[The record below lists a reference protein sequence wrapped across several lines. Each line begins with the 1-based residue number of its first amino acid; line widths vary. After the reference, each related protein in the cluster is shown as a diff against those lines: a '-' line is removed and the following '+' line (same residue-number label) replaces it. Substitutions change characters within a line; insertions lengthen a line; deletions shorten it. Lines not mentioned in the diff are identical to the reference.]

1 MKLYEYQA
9 KEVLRGEGIP
19 FPRGRVCRTPE
30 EAVEAA
36 GSLGGKVYVKAQVLA
51 GGRGKAGG
59 VRPAEDPRAAGRIAE
74 EMLSS
79 PLRGLPVEAVLVEEA
94 VEVQAELYLA
104 LAVDTLIR
112 RPVLLASARGGME
125 VEEVPEKEI
134 FRLPVLLPWGL
145 LAHQCREAGK
155 RIGLSG
161 SLLRQFQDLVL
172 ALWRAFRRWEAELA
186 ELNPLAVTP
195 GGLLALDARFNPDDD
210 ALFRHPEL
218 PRTEERTPLER
229 RVAEVG
235 LSFVELEG
243 DIAVLANGA
252 GMAMA
257 TMDLLERSGGRPRN
271 FLDVGGGA
279 ESEPIARALELLS
292 ETHPRVFLVNIFGG
306 ITRCDEVA
314 RAILAAGLPPEKL
327 VVRLTGT
334 REEEG
339 RSLLEERGIRV
350 FSGLRE
356 AVEEAVRRV
365 HSGG

>member
-9 KEVLRGEGIP
+9 KELLRKEGIP
-19 FPRGRVCRTPE
+19 FPRGRLCRTPE
-30 EAVEAA
+30 EAEEAA
-36 GSLGGKVYVKAQVLA
+36 RLFGGRVYVKAQVLA

-59 VRPAEDPRAAGRIAE
+59 VRRADHPGEARRAAE
-74 EMLSS
+74 ELLSS
-79 PLRGLPVEAVLVEEA
+79 SLKGLPVEAVLVEEA
-94 VEVQAELYLA
+94 AEVQAELYLA
-104 LAVDTLIR
+104 LAVDTLLR
-112 RPVLLASARGGME
+112 RPVLLTSGRGG
-125 VEEVPEKEI
+125 VDIEEVPEKEI
-134 FRLPVLLPWGL
+134 YKLPISVPWGL
-145 LAHQCREAGK
+145 FGYQCREAGK

-161 SLLRQFQDLVL
+161 PRLREFQEIAL
-172 ALWRAFRRWEAELA
+172 ALWRGFKRWEAELA

-195 GGLLALDARFNPDDD
+195 RGLLALDARLNPDDD
-210 ALFRHPEL
+210 ALFRHPDL
-218 PRTEERTPLER
+218 PRTDDRTLLER
-229 RVAEVG
+229 KVAEVG

-279 ESEPIARALELLS
+279 ESGPIARALELLL
-292 ETHPRVFLVNIFGG
+292 ETRSRVFLVNIFGG

-314 RAILAAGLPPEKL
+314 RAILEAGVPPETL

-334 REEEG
+334 NEEEG
-339 RSLLEERGIRV
+339 RALLEGRGIRV

-365 HSGG
+365 HTGQ